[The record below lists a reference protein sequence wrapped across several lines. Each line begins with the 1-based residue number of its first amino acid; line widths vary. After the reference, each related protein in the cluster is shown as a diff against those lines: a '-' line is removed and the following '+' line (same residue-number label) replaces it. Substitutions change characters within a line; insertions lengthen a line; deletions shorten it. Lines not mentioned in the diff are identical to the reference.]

1 MKRRS
6 IAIVLVLALAM
17 LALTAC
23 TTSEFSLEGTE
34 EKKMT
39 VSAKN
44 AEKDSVAAVGGLVV
58 GEGEMVVVTAALTEG
73 SIRVEVLEAE
83 ETDEEEAPDLSGEA
97 IFTAN
102 LESTDSSSAEMNAG
116 EYMVRATCLEKA
128 TGTVTIE
135 VVQAE

>member
-44 AEKDSVAAVGGLVV
+44 AEKDSVAAVGGLMV

>member
-1 MKRRS
+1 MKRKS
-6 IAIVLVLALAM
+6 IAIVLILILAM
-17 LALTAC
+17 LAFTAC
-23 TTSEFSLEGTE
+23 TTSEFSLEGNE

-39 VSAKN
+39 VTAKN

-58 GEGEMVVVTAALTEG
+58 GEGEMVVVTADLTEG
-73 SIRVEVLEAE
+73 SIRVEILDGTEVS
-83 ETDEEEAPDLSGEA
+83 EEEAPDLSGEV

-135 VVQAE
+135 VVPAE

>member
-1 MKRRS
+1 
-6 IAIVLVLALAM
+6 M

>member
-1 MKRRS
+1 MKRKS

-44 AEKDSVAAVGGLVV
+44 AEKDSVAVVGGLVV
-58 GEGEMVVVTAALTEG
+58 GEGEMVVVTADLTEG
-73 SIRVEVLEAE
+73 SIRVEVLDGAE
-83 ETDEEEAPDLSGEA
+83 MSEEEAPDLSGEA
-97 IFTAN
+97 LFTAN

-135 VVQAE
+135 VVPAE

>member
-6 IAIVLVLALAM
+6 IAIVLVLALAI

-58 GEGEMVVVTAALTEG
+58 GEGEMVVVTANLTEG

-83 ETDEEEAPDLSGEA
+83 ETDEEDAPDLSGEA

-128 TGTVTIE
+128 AGTVTIE
-135 VVQAE
+135 VVPAE

>member
-58 GEGEMVVVTAALTEG
+58 GEGEMVVVTANLTEG

-83 ETDEEEAPDLSGEA
+83 ETNEEEAPDLSGEV

-135 VVQAE
+135 VVPAE

>member
-17 LALTAC
+17 LAFTAC
-23 TTSEFSLEGTE
+23 TTSEFSLEGSE

-58 GEGEMVVVTAALTEG
+58 GEGEMVVVTANLTEG

-83 ETDEEEAPDLSGEA
+83 ETDEEEAPDLSGEV

-135 VVQAE
+135 VVPAE

>member
-58 GEGEMVVVTAALTEG
+58 GEGEMVVVTANLTEG

-83 ETDEEEAPDLSGEA
+83 ETDEEEAPDLSGEV

-135 VVQAE
+135 VVPAE

>member
-44 AEKDSVAAVGGLVV
+44 AEKDSVTAVGGLVV
-58 GEGEMVVVTAALTEG
+58 GEGEMVVVKADLSEG
-73 SIRVEVLEAE
+73 SIRVEVLEADE
-83 ETDEEEAPDLSGEA
+83 ASEEEAPDLSGEA

-135 VVQAE
+135 VVPAE

>member
-1 MKRRS
+1 
-6 IAIVLVLALAM
+6 M

-58 GEGEMVVVTAALTEG
+58 GEGEMVVVTANLTEG
-73 SIRVEVLEAE
+73 SIRVEVLEADE
-83 ETDEEEAPDLSGEA
+83 ASEEEAPDLSGEA

-116 EYMVRATCLEKA
+116 EYMVRATCFEKA

-135 VVQAE
+135 VVPAE

>member
-1 MKRRS
+1 
-6 IAIVLVLALAM
+6 M
-17 LALTAC
+17 LAFAAC
-23 TTSEFSLEGTE
+23 STSEFSLEGSD

-44 AEKDSVAAVGGLVV
+44 GEKDSVAAVGGLVV
-58 GEGEMVVVTAALTEG
+58 GEGEMVVVTADLTEG
-73 SIRVEVLEAE
+73 SIRVEVMEAE
-83 ETDEEEAPDLSGEA
+83 ETGEEEAPDLSGEV

-116 EYMVRATCLEKA
+116 EYMVRATCLEQA

-135 VVQAE
+135 VVPAE

>member
-58 GEGEMVVVTAALTEG
+58 GEGEMVVVTANLTEG
-73 SIRVEVLEAE
+73 SIRVEVLEADE
-83 ETDEEEAPDLSGEA
+83 ASEEEAPDLSGEA

-102 LESTDSSSAEMNAG
+102 LESTDSSSVEMNAG
-116 EYMVRATCLEKA
+116 VYMVRAACLEKA

-135 VVQAE
+135 VVPAE